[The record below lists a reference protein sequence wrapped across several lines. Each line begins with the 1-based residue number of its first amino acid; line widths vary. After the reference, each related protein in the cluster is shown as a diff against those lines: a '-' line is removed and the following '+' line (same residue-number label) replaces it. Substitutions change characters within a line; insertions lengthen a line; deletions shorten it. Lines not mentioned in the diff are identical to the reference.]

1 MELTGTGRVLW
12 FREGERELI
21 EFRLPELGEGIESGQ
36 VIEVLVAPG
45 DRVSVEQPLLEVETD
60 KAAVEIPSPADG
72 TVIEV
77 CVSTGDTVG
86 INQLLVR
93 IDGEEKKPSS
103 EKDAS
108 RPRPKRPRLK
118 NPLRKQKPR
127 KKNSHH
133 RPESLREAKPRPDPL
148 RFQPRPPSGVLRGSL
163 ASGFAPFL
171 EPVPAGEY
179 LRET

>member
-1 MELTGTGRVLW
+1 M
-12 FREGERELI
+12 I

-72 TVIEV
+72 TIIEV

-93 IDGEEKKPSS
+93 IDGEEKKP
-103 EKDAS
+103 
-108 RPRPKRPRLK
+108 L
-118 NPLRKQKPR
+118 
-127 KKNSHH
+127 
-133 RPESLREAKPRPDPL
+133 
-148 RFQPRPPSGVLRGSL
+148 F
-163 ASGFAPFL
+163 
-171 EPVPAGEY
+171 
-179 LRET
+179 

>member
-1 MELTGTGRVLW
+1 M
-12 FREGERELI
+12 I

-103 EKDAS
+103 EKNAS
-108 RPRPKRPRLK
+108 PGAATKEENPPAAEKPAPKTETPGGK
-118 NPLRKQKPR
+118 TA
-127 KKNSHH
+127 SAAW
-133 RPESLREAKPRPDPL
+133 SLCGKR
-148 RFQPRPPSGVLRGSL
+148 SRGRT
-163 ASGFAPFL
+163 P
-171 EPVPAGEY
+171 
-179 LRET
+179 

>member
-86 INQLLVR
+86 INQVLVR
-93 IDGEEKKPSS
+93 IDGEREKPSS

-108 RPRPKRPRLK
+108 AGAAAKEEKPVAAEKPAPKT
-118 NPLRKQKPR
+118 
-127 KKNSHH
+127 KNSE
-133 RPESLREAKPRPDPL
+133 RKT
-148 RFQPRPPSGVLRGSL
+148 
-163 ASGFAPFL
+163 ASNA
-171 EPVPAGEY
+171 
-179 LRET
+179 